1 MKNHTTPSTVL
12 ISIILLIVSI
22 AALVIF
28 VDTYDFHP
36 EVAGRLLKMI
46 PQGDNF
52 TISIESINPSLFQKI
67 VLNKVK
73 LHDKEGRELLSLEE
87 ITLDIPLY
95 ALFIERFAP
104 KTLYVEGHG
113 AVANFNLDLFK
124 GGEGEI
130 ALPTIKMFLKLYFDE
145 IRVEEDS
152 FNLALGEGLL
162 SVDLREGELGSIELI
177 GNSLALSSPEI
188 EFISEVVQGRFVNSE
203 QAVLAITDSYLLLN
217 TLDTIASIDQ
227 AELYLRGNPLEG
239 SGALS
244 GRGQGGFV
252 KLSQG
257 KVGFDSLSLA
267 ATLDKFTFSD
277 GEISLKDLWGAYDQF
292 GANIALFNGIYN
304 SGFEANLFSPET
316 LFVTYRGSQLAQLES
331 PMVLLSEDGELG
343 SLLVNV
349 ETLSLYESEL
359 LNQVGLDRVEILTPH
374 FLVIENHTEN
384 RLNAESSF
392 FLSGESS
399 NPLLGSFEGK
409 FAAALELLDRNEV
422 SFGELAFS
430 ELTATNLHG
439 EVDGFFHYDGTLS
452 GNVNHS
458 AQIGGQ
464 LEYDLN
470 SNLMRFSLLFN
481 ETSLG
486 EFEEPLH
493 KLSPVITQF
502 LDNETHLSGNIIGQ
516 ANLST
521 GGGRATSELAFT
533 NVIVAEGRHSFA
545 TTFNGRL
552 DEDFLYIDLATLA
565 TEAVRLSYGGTFNLQ
580 HLFPE
585 GNLTLSNT
593 ETGETIIGANF
604 RRLEEHLYGYD
615 LNLFTLAEI
624 ELEGEVSWDDEGLL
638 KSSAHLNFPLISYPL
653 TLTGNLD
660 ESSLFLES
668 DGLTLSLFSGE
679 EVGHLRFSFEADS
692 FPLPPLKDGFARG
705 QGRLSGSLN
714 ADYGL
719 ANNVLLIEG
728 ENLELKNIA
737 WQDANSWTLQSELEA
752 DNNQIR
758 LKNLT
763 YFDDYG
769 SYKGELSLS
778 NSPLFDKEFENFAFD
793 LSLAGE
799 GEERINL
806 TLFSNPEGETL
817 LLYGEIEEFPLT
829 HFNLFDKAVIVN
841 TTLLGETNF
850 DDLVLGYLNFNFK
863 EEGGSFEGAIEGRLE
878 GEELVLERGL
888 FKTKSIRLEIPRAHF
903 PFGDTAQIELDFLAI
918 SEIAWRDANTRSVLS
933 LNFTLPPQE
942 NFTRWVKELPKV
954 ATKVSPVT
962 ISHRDT
968 SLMGEIEWPDG
979 SHLFTFDDRV
989 IRVKPLV
996 GGTLEGSYSL
1006 VDNSIVF
1013 SAVEGF
1019 PIPIDLV
1026 GTVGPHEI
1034 SLEVPFIELDLHLI
1048 NAVMTEPILDFISGK
1063 LNGSLWVEGPLGEPE
1078 FFGTLKGDYLDMTTF
1093 WTPEETFSLKNP
1105 VVTISEQLAT
1115 VAAST
1120 VSAIHSGGRRSRG
1133 LIEMEAALDNWSLD
1147 YYRVAISD
1155 LSQPIALWLPL
1166 LTLNLNVETNVSGT
1180 FIIEG
1185 DVDQEILM
1193 GDIVLTD
1200 GLFSFGLPPLPS
1212 WVIEKNRTSI
1222 DMSLT
1227 TGKNVSL
1234 IYPNFDSPILRA
1246 TFAENQKIELGIVAP
1261 QMSVTIGG
1269 DLAFRSGEI
1278 YYVQKNFYVT
1288 EGALKFSSILSELTG
1303 DATPT
1308 LNLRAR
1314 LREFDFDGNRV
1325 DIFLILQ
1332 DSPLTALEPRFESIP
1347 LKSTNEIL
1355 ELLGQNIVSG
1365 SDSGFSSVVALAS
1378 AATDVVSR
1386 LGLIQ
1391 NTTISLGFTS
1401 VIRNFLGLD
1410 VFTIRT
1416 NLLANI
1422 IYDALPGLIGDT
1434 SVTPLARYLDNT
1446 TMYIG
1451 KYLHEDLY
1459 LQGMLHF
1466 RRDPR
1471 GTGSS
1476 FLGDDLKI
1484 ETEVSLE
1491 WTTPLATFSV
1501 FTQPEELSVFDLF
1514 DTMGFSVTKRFDF

>member
-22 AALVIF
+22 VALVIF

-36 EVAGRLLKMI
+36 EVANRILKMI

-52 TISIESINPSLFQKI
+52 TISIGSINPSLFKKI
-67 VLNKVK
+67 VLNNIRV
-73 LHDKEGRELLSLEE
+73 HDKGGAELLSIEE
-87 ITLDIPLY
+87 ITIDIPLY

-104 KTLYVEGHG
+104 QTLYVEGHG
-113 AVANFNLDLFK
+113 AVANFNLDLFN
-124 GGEGEI
+124 GGEG
-130 ALPTIKMFLKLYFDE
+130 AMTLPINNLVLKLYFDQ
-145 IRVEEDS
+145 IQVVEES
-152 FNLALGEGLL
+152 LNLALGEGLL
-162 SVDLREGELGSIELI
+162 SVDLRGGELERLELI
-177 GNSLALSSPEI
+177 GNTLALRSPKI
-188 EFISEVVQGRFVNSE
+188 ELTGEVVQGRFVNSE
-203 QAVLAITDSYLLLN
+203 QAVLAVTDSYLLLN
-217 TLDTIASIDQ
+217 SLDTVASIDQ
-227 AELYLRGNPLEG
+227 LELYLRGNPLEG
-239 SGALS
+239 SGVLS
-244 GRGQGGFV
+244 GRGEGGLV
-252 KLSQG
+252 KVAQG
-257 KVGFDSLSLA
+257 KVGFNSLSLA
-267 ATLDKFTFSD
+267 ATLDKFTLSE
-277 GEISLKDLWGAYDQF
+277 GEISVSELWGSYAQF
-292 GANIALFNGIYN
+292 GAKIALLNGLYS
-304 SGFEANLFSPET
+304 SGFEATLFSSDT
-316 LFVTYRGSQLAQLES
+316 LFVTYEEAQLAQLDK
-331 PMVLLSEDGELG
+331 PMILLSEDGELG
-343 SLLVNV
+343 SLLANV
-349 ETLSLYESEL
+349 ETLSLYNSEF
-359 LNQVGLDRVEILTPH
+359 LNQVELERVEISNPH
-374 FLVIENHTEN
+374 FLIIENHTDN

-409 FAAALELLDRNEV
+409 FATALELLDRTEV
-422 SFGELAFS
+422 SFGELSFS
-430 ELTATNLHG
+430 ELTTTNLYG
-439 EVDGFFHYDGTLS
+439 DVDGFFHYDGTLS
-452 GNVNHS
+452 GSINHS
-458 AQIGGQ
+458 AKIGAQ
-464 LEYDLN
+464 VEFDLN
-470 SNLMRFSLLFN
+470 SNLMRFSFHFN
-481 ETSLG
+481 DTSLG
-486 EFEEPLH
+486 EFAEPLS

-502 LDNETHLSGNIIGQ
+502 IDHETHLSGNIIGL
-516 ANLST
+516 ANFST

-533 NVIVAEGRHSFA
+533 NVIVEEGRHSFA

-552 DEDFLYIDLATLA
+552 DDEFLYIDLATLA
-565 TEAVRLSYGGTFNLQ
+565 TESVRLSYVGTFNLQ

-615 LNLFTLAEI
+615 LKLFTMAGV

-653 TLTGNLD
+653 TLTGNLE

-668 DGLTLSLFSGE
+668 EGVTLSLFSGE
-679 EVGHLRFSFEADS
+679 EVGHLRFTFAADN
-692 FPLPPLKDGFARG
+692 FPLPPLEGGFLRG
-705 QGRLSGSLN
+705 QGRLSGNLA

-728 ENLELKNIA
+728 EGLQLKNLS
-737 WQDANSWTLQSELEA
+737 WQDANSWILQTELEA
-752 DNNQIR
+752 DNNQVR

-769 SYKGELSLS
+769 AYRGEISLF
-778 NSPLFDKEFENFAFD
+778 NSPLFNSEFENFTLD
-793 LSLAGE
+793 LFLEGE
-799 GEERINL
+799 GAERIDL

-817 LLYGEIEEFPLT
+817 IFYGEIVEFPLT
-829 HFNLFDKAVIVN
+829 HFHLFNEKVVIN

-850 DDLVLGYLNFNFK
+850 NDLVVGYLNFTFQ
-863 EEGGSFEGAIEGRLE
+863 EEGGGFAGAIEGRLE
-878 GEELVLERGL
+878 ADKLIFERGH
-888 FKTKSIRLEIPRAHF
+888 FSTESIVFEIPQARF
-903 PFGDTAQIELDFLAI
+903 PFSDTAQIDLNFLAI
-918 SEIAWRDANTRSVLS
+918 SEITWRDANTRSALS
-933 LNFTLPPQE
+933 FTFNLPPQE
-942 NFTRWVKELPKV
+942 DFMGWVKELPKV

-962 ISHRDT
+962 INHRDT
-968 SLMGEIEWPDG
+968 FLMGEIEWPDG
-979 SHLFTFDDRV
+979 SHLFTFDDRI
-989 IRVKPLV
+989 IRVKPLS
-996 GGTLEGSYSL
+996 GGTLDISYSL
-1006 VDNSIVF
+1006 IDNSIKL
-1013 SAVEGF
+1013 SALQGF
-1019 PIPIDLV
+1019 PIPLEVFGVIS
-1026 GTVGPHEI
+1026 PHEI
-1034 SLEVPFIELDLHLI
+1034 SLEIPSIELDLHLI
-1048 NAVMTEPILDFISGK
+1048 NAVMSEPILDFISGNLK
-1063 LNGSLWVEGPLGEPE
+1063 GSLWIEGPLGEPE

-1105 VVTISEQLAT
+1105 VITISEQLAT

-1120 VSAIHSGGRRSRG
+1120 VSAIHSGGRRTRG
-1133 LIEMEAALDNWSLD
+1133 LIELEAALNNWSLD
-1147 YYRVAISD
+1147 YYRVTISD
-1155 LSQPIALWLPL
+1155 LTQPIALWLPL
-1166 LTLNLNVETNVSGT
+1166 LGLNLNIETYVSGT

-1185 DVDQEILM
+1185 DVNQEILL

-1200 GLFSFGLPPLPS
+1200 GVFSFGLPPLPS
-1212 WVIEKNRTSI
+1212 WLIEKERTSI
-1222 DMSLT
+1222 DMTLT

-1246 TFAENQKIELGIVAP
+1246 TFAENQKIDLGIVAP

-1365 SDSGFSSVVALAS
+1365 GDSGFSSVVALAS

-1471 GTGSS
+1471 GKGSS

>member
-22 AALVIF
+22 VALVIF

-36 EVAGRLLKMI
+36 EVANRILRMI
-46 PQGDNF
+46 PKGDNF
-52 TISIESINPSLFQKI
+52 TISVESINPSLFKNI
-67 VLNKVK
+67 VLNKITV
-73 LHDKEGRELLSLEE
+73 HDKGGVELLSVEE
-87 ITLDIPLY
+87 ITIDIPLY

-104 KTLYVEGHG
+104 QTLSIEGHG
-113 AVANFNLDLFK
+113 AVANLNLNLLK
-124 GGEGEI
+124 GGED
-130 ALPTIKMFLKLYFDE
+130 AVTLPTINLTLKLSFDQ
-145 IRVEEDS
+145 IQVEEDS
-152 FNLALGEGLL
+152 LSLALGEGLL
-162 SVDLREGELGSIELI
+162 SVDLRGGELQSVELI
-177 GNSLALSSPEI
+177 GNTLTLKSPEI
-188 EFISEVVQGRFVNSE
+188 EVTSEVVQGRFVNSE
-203 QAVLAITDSYLLLN
+203 ETVLAVTDSYLLLN
-217 TLDTIASIDQ
+217 SLDTIASIDQ
-227 AELYLRGNPLEG
+227 LELYLRGNPLEG

-244 GRGQGGFV
+244 GRGQGGLV
-252 KLSQG
+252 KVPQG
-257 KVGFDSLSLA
+257 KVGFDSFSLA
-267 ATLDKFTFSD
+267 ATLDKFTPSE
-277 GEISLKDLWGAYDQF
+277 GEASVSELWGSYAQF
-292 GANIALFNGIYN
+292 GANIALLNGLYN
-304 SGFEANLFSPET
+304 SGFEVNLFSPET
-316 LFVTYRGSQLAQLES
+316 LFITYEGSQLAQLVS

-343 SLLVNV
+343 SLLANV
-349 ETLSLYESEL
+349 ETLSLYKSEL
-359 LNQVGLDRVEILTPH
+359 LSQVELERVEISNPH
-374 FLVIENHTEN
+374 FLIIENHTEN

-399 NPLLGSFEGK
+399 NPLLGNFEGK
-409 FAAALELLDRNEV
+409 FASALELIDRREV
-422 SFGELAFS
+422 SFGELSFS
-430 ELTATNLHG
+430 EVTATNLYG
-439 EVDGFFHYDGTLS
+439 DIDGFFHYDGTLS
-452 GNVNHS
+452 GSVNHS

-464 LEYDLN
+464 VEYDLS
-470 SNLMRFSLLFN
+470 SNLLRFSLLFN
-481 ETSLG
+481 NTSLG
-486 EFEEPLH
+486 EFEEPLS

-502 LDNETHLSGNIIGQ
+502 IDHGTHLSGNIIGQ
-516 ANLST
+516 ANFST

-533 NVIVAEGRHSFA
+533 NVIVEEGRHSFA

-552 DEDFLYIDLATLA
+552 DEEFLYIDLATLA
-565 TEAVRLSYGGTFNLQ
+565 TETVRLSYGGTFNLQ

-615 LNLFTLAEI
+615 LTLFTIAEV
-624 ELEGEVSWDDEGLL
+624 ELEGEVSWDEEGLL
-638 KSSAHLNFPLISYPL
+638 KSSAYLNFPLISYPL
-653 TLTGNLD
+653 TLTGNLE

-668 DGLTLSLFSGE
+668 EGVTLSLFSGE
-679 EVGHLRFSFEADS
+679 EVGHLRFTFQADN
-692 FPLPPLKDGFARG
+692 FLLPPLEGGFLRG
-705 QGRLSGSLN
+705 QGRLSGNLD

-728 ENLELKNIA
+728 EGLELKNLA
-737 WQDANSWTLQSELEA
+737 WQNANSWTLQTELEA
-752 DNNQIR
+752 DNNQVR
-758 LKNLT
+758 LKNLS

-769 SYKGELSLS
+769 SYKGELSFC
-778 NSPLFDKEFENFAFD
+778 NSPIFNRQFENFALD
-793 LSLAGE
+793 LFLEGE
-799 GEERINL
+799 GEERVDL

-817 LLYGEIEEFPLT
+817 LLYGEITEFPLT
-829 HFNLFDKAVIVN
+829 HFNLFNEAVVIN

-850 DDLVLGYLNFNFK
+850 KELMLGYLNFSFK

-878 GEELVLERGL
+878 AEELIFERGY
-888 FKTKSIRLEIPRAHF
+888 FSTKSIVLEIPQARL
-903 PFGDTAQIELDFLAI
+903 PFNDTAQIDLTFLAI
-918 SEIAWRDANTRSVLS
+918 SEIAWRDANTRSALS
-933 LNFTLPPQE
+933 FNFTLPPQE
-942 NFTRWVKELPKV
+942 NFMGWVKELPKV

-962 ISHRDT
+962 ITHWDT
-968 SLMGEIEWPDG
+968 FLMGEIEWPAG
-979 SHLFTFDDRV
+979 SHLFTFDDGE
-989 IRVKPLV
+989 IRIKPLL
-996 GGTLEGSYSL
+996 GGTLDGSYSL
-1006 VDNSIVF
+1006 IDNSIKLTAF
-1013 SAVEGF
+1013 QEF
-1019 PIPIDLV
+1019 PVPLELFGVIS
-1026 GTVGPHEI
+1026 PHEI
-1034 SLEVPFIELDLHLI
+1034 ALEIPFIELDLHLI
-1048 NAVMTEPILDFISGK
+1048 NAVMSEPILDFISGK
-1063 LNGSLWVEGPLGEPE
+1063 LKGSLWIEGPLGEPE
-1078 FFGTLKGDYLDMTTF
+1078 FFGTLKGDYLDMNTF

-1120 VSAIHSGGRRSRG
+1120 VSAIHSGGRRTRG
-1133 LIEMEAALDNWSLD
+1133 LIELEAALNNWSLD
-1147 YYRVAISD
+1147 YYRVSISD
-1155 LSQPIALWLPL
+1155 LTQPIALWLPL
-1166 LTLNLNVETNVSGT
+1166 LGLNLNVETNVSGT

-1185 DVDQEILM
+1185 DVNQEILL

-1200 GLFSFGLPPLPS
+1200 GVFSFGLPPLPS
-1212 WVIEKNRTSI
+1212 WVIEKERTSI
-1222 DMSLT
+1222 DMTLT

-1246 TFAENQKIELGIVAP
+1246 TFAENQKIDLVIVAP
-1261 QMSVTIGG
+1261 QMSVNIGG
-1269 DLAFRSGEI
+1269 ALAFRSGEI

-1422 IYDALPGLIGDT
+1422 IYDALPGIIGDT

-1471 GTGSS
+1471 GKGRS